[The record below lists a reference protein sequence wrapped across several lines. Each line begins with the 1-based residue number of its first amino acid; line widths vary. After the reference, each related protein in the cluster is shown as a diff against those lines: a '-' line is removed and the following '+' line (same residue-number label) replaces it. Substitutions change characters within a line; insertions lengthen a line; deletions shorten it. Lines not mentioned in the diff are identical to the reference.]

1 MQLYDLLIEKKGPI
15 LNKWIDL
22 VLASYPADA
31 SKIFKKQ
38 KDRFANPVGYNV
50 SHCLTELYAALV
62 DKTDLETVVPVLE
75 ELVKVRAVQTFSPS
89 DAISFVYIFKQV
101 IKEQCDKEG
110 IDSLDLKE
118 WFEFESRIDVVA
130 YTVFDLY
137 MASRERLYQIRI
149 NELKSGKHII
159 TDGGCPST
167 MMRKNKNSKAELK
180 TINIH
185 S

>member
-1 MQLYDLLIEKKGPI
+1 MKLHDLLIENKGAI
-15 LNKWIDL
+15 LDKWIDL

-31 SKIFKKQ
+31 SRIFKKQ

-50 SHCLTELYAALV
+50 SHCLAELYDALV
-62 DKTDLETVVPVLE
+62 EKTDLKLVLPVIE

-89 DAISFVYIFKQV
+89 DAVSFVYILKQV
-101 IKEQCDKEG
+101 VKEECEKEG
-110 IDSLDLKE
+110 MNSFDLQE
-118 WFEFESRIDVVA
+118 WFDFETQADVVA

-137 MASRERLYQIRI
+137 MTSRERLYQVRI

-159 TDGGCPST
+159 TDGGCPS
-167 MMRKNKNSKAELK
+167 MMGKDKKSKAELK